1 MFKLNYEDDI
11 IVIIE
16 IVGKEYHMTANLE
29 NELYISMKP
38 NKLYPLVTIAS
49 IDPETLK
56 KTVES
61 LADNK
66 DTQAI
71 KAINYNGKMSILEGN
86 YELLAANILNKENV
100 AVEIIDRNNIPFWNI
115 DENLEDTLQAVG
127 ISTLYDFEAIGG
139 FTYDEYSAEYMR

>member
-1 MFKLNYEDDI
+1 MFKLYYEDDI
-11 IVIIE
+11 MVIIE
-16 IVGKEYHMTANLE
+16 IVGKEYHMTANLG
-29 NELYISMKP
+29 NELYIQMKP

-71 KAINYNGKMSILEGN
+71 KAINYNGKMFILEGN
-86 YELLAANILNKENV
+86 YELLAANILNKESV
-100 AVEIIDRNNIPFWNI
+100 DVEIIDRNNIPFWNI

-139 FTYDEYSAEYMR
+139 FTYDEYPAEYMR